1 MRIYIGLGSNEGDR
15 NAHLQFA
22 LENLENRVGK
32 IVLRSSWYT
41 SEPWGFESTNGFINA
56 VVALE
61 SDLSPED
68 LLATLHQIEAEAG
81 RVRKSTSHYTDRTL
95 DLDILYIDD
104 QRIETETLKVPHPA
118 IADRKFVLLPMH
130 EISPDWWDV
139 RQQQTIENLLK
150 SCTDYSTVNKTISI

>member
-1 MRIYIGLGSNEGDR
+1 MRVYIGLGSNEGDR

-32 IVLRSSWYT
+32 IVLRSSLYA
-41 SEPWGFESTNGFINA
+41 SEPWGFESVNGFLNA
-56 VVALE
+56 VVGLE
-61 SDLSPED
+61 SELSPED

-81 RVRKSTSHYTDRTL
+81 RVRKSTAHYSDRTL
-95 DLDILYIDD
+95 DLDILYFGEERID
-104 QRIETETLKVPHPA
+104 TENLQVPHPS

-150 SCTDYSTVNKTISI
+150 NCTDYSTVNKTISV